1 MEIGLIRLGLSGAK
15 IITKSAF
22 IVSMFL
28 ATGSGG
34 NSYVSSTNIFVSNSN
49 NVRYLVEAVKQGVP
63 KKNQISKQI
72 DVVKKAFSLND
83 DEVSKILGISRKTL
97 YTWKN
102 NDSISRDKS
111 RRKFFDLYM
120 LAKNWLEL
128 SYPTDRNSI
137 FSKEFNNETVFS
149 LLNNFGKDLNNSNKD
164 KILFV
169 GRYLLRNLDSTELLI

>member
-1 MEIGLIRLGLSGAK
+1 
-15 IITKSAF
+15 
-22 IVSMFL
+22 
-28 ATGSGG
+28 
-34 NSYVSSTNIFVSNSN
+34 
-49 NVRYLVEAVKQGVP
+49 
-63 KKNQISKQI
+63 
-72 DVVKKAFSLND
+72 
-83 DEVSKILGISRKTL
+83 
-97 YTWKN
+97 
-102 NDSISRDKS
+102 
-111 RRKFFDLYM
+111 M

>member
-49 NVRYLVEAVKQGVP
+49 NVRYLVDAVKQGVP

-83 DEVSKILGISRKTL
+83 
-97 YTWKN
+97 
-102 NDSISRDKS
+102 DSISRDKS